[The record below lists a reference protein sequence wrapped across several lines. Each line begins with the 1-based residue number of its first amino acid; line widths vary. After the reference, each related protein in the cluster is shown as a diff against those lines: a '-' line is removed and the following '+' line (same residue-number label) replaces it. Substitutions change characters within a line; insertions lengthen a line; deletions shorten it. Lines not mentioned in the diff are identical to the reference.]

1 MEIREIIFLLF
12 DVFWKLVK
20 SGVVVNGT
28 IELRNPESLIAG
40 LGIILL
46 VGTFLYAIPKT
57 LIMGS
62 LMLVFMFILD
72 GAIAANVHL
81 NNCNL
86 AIPCSRFTVGYSNG
100 LIKKAQT
107 TTTNNFYKINYQF
120 IFKLKT

>member
-12 DVFWKLVK
+12 NVFWKLVK

-28 IELRNPESLIAG
+28 IELRNPESIIAG

-57 LIMGS
+57 LFIGAI
-62 LMLVFMFILD
+62 LLVFMLILD
-72 GAIAANVHL
+72 GAIAANVSHGML
-81 NNCNL
+81 KN
-86 AIPCSRFTVGYSNG
+86 
-100 LIKKAQT
+100 AQP

>member
-12 DVFWKLVK
+12 NVFWKLVK

-28 IELRNPESLIAG
+28 IELRNPESLVVG

-57 LIMGS
+57 LFIGAI
-62 LMLVFMFILD
+62 LLVFMSILD
-72 GAIAANVHL
+72 GTVAANLHL
-81 NNCNL
+81 KNLNL
-86 AIPCSRFTVGYSNG
+86 ATPYSRFTFGYSNG
-100 LIKKAQT
+100 VLKHAET
-107 TTTNNFYKINYQF
+107 TTINNFYKINYQF